1 MNINLI
7 KKKLIQI
14 DSYIQELEA
23 LVLSHSPE
31 EVKREATL
39 LHTAERLVQLLVDTM
54 IDINIHLL
62 ISKEMT
68 YDKTQST
75 FLLLGK
81 MKVLPENFAR
91 KIAPIVGLR
100 NILVYRYEELNK
112 DLFIR
117 NLFNN
122 KNDFKTYLVAI
133 HDFVRKEQQNR
144 SKKEKGRLPLFS
156 RIL

>member
-14 DSYIQELEA
+14 NSYIQELET

-39 LHTAERLVQLLVDTM
+39 FHTAERLVQLLVDTM
-54 IDINIHLL
+54 IDINIHIL
-62 ISKEMT
+62 ISKEKT

-91 KIAPIVGLR
+91 KVAPIVGLR
-100 NILVYRYEELNK
+100 NILVHRYEELNR
-112 DLFIR
+112 DLFIK

-122 KNDFKTYLVAI
+122 KNDFKTYMVAI
-133 HDFVRKEQQNR
+133 HDFVKKEQQNR
-144 SKKEKGRLPLFS
+144 FKKR
-156 RIL
+156 

>member
-1 MNINLI
+1 
-7 KKKLIQI
+7 
-14 DSYIQELEA
+14 
-23 LVLSHSPE
+23 
-31 EVKREATL
+31 
-39 LHTAERLVQLLVDTM
+39 M

-75 FLLLGK
+75 FLPLGK

-91 KIAPIVGLR
+91 KIAPIVGLW

-133 HDFVRKEQQNR
+133 HDFVKKEQQNR
-144 SKKEKGRLPLFS
+144 SKKRKG
-156 RIL
+156 